1 MTSLLTEDEQAIQ
14 YVLYT
19 THLEKHLTIVQRDST
34 AVLPIAARPSSDR
47 CIPSCT
53 YCFLL
58 PHEKSELIAVQENF
72 DPEILKEMG
81 ELGLLGAT
89 IKGYGCAGV
98 SSVAYGLI
106 AREVERYV
114 TARAMMRIL
123 ADKD

>member
-19 THLEKHLTIVQRDST
+19 IHLEKYLTIVQRDST
-34 AVLPIAARPSSDR
+34 AVLPVSARSASDR
-47 CIPSCT
+47 RIPSCT
-53 YCFLL
+53 FCFLL
-58 PHEKSELIAVQENF
+58 SHKKSELIAVQENF

-114 TARAMMRIL
+114 PSRAMMRVL
-123 ADKD
+123 ADQN